1 MGEITS
7 AFKIEFG
14 RITPFSEK
22 EKHNSIYSVAHQAGC
37 ATQTQNYY
45 SMQRRDFIRSA
56 SLTGAAILVSAPGTQ
71 ANTMA
76 VGSAPSKM
84 KITKIRYYGA
94 PGYNKPLFNQARGI
108 VEVETDAGIVGIGEG
123 GSKDMLEQCAQMVIG
138 EDPFRIEHLWQNLYR
153 GMFYPPG
160 REKLH
165 ALGALEMALWD
176 IKGKA
181 LGVPVYDLLGG
192 ATREYIECYATGFRA
207 SKGTTEYERANDC
220 IAAGLRSYRTGPTGG
235 NGEERFD
242 FYENAQKTIEHC
254 KKMDDAVGGGG
265 KWAID
270 LHTRFDTPEAIKI
283 CDSIEKLEPYFVE
296 DIVRS
301 ENPGVYRTIRQM
313 TKVPIA
319 VGEQFGDRW
328 DINELIEN
336 SLIDYSRVTLPNSGG
351 ILELKKIAAIAETHY
366 VGMIPHFTGPLSTAA
381 LAHVLGSCSPSRC
394 MMELV
399 GGEAEKPP
407 YFNEDY
413 ILFKEGKIYLNPAP
427 GLGVKFDPKKAT
439 FIMEIVNKTK
449 FPHPVL
455 QSKDGAIHG
464 W

>member
-1 MGEITS
+1 
-7 AFKIEFG
+7 
-14 RITPFSEK
+14 
-22 EKHNSIYSVAHQAGC
+22 
-37 ATQTQNYY
+37 
-45 SMQRRDFIRSA
+45 MQRRSFIRSA
-56 SLTGAAILVSAPGTQ
+56 VLGSTAVLIGSSKLVAHTALYDSVRSQ
-71 ANTMA
+71 
-76 VGSAPSKM
+76 M
-84 KITKIRYYGA
+84 KITKIRYYSA

-108 VEVETDAGIVGIGEG
+108 VEIETDGGIIGIGEG
-123 GSKDMLEQCAQMVIG
+123 GSKDMIEQCAQMLIG
-138 EDPFRIEHLWQNLYR
+138 EDPFRIEHLWQNIYR

-181 LGVPVYDLLGG
+181 LKVPVYELLGG
-192 ATREYIECYATGFRA
+192 STREYVECYATGFSA
-207 SKGTTEYERANDC
+207 SKATTEEDRARDC
-220 IAAGLRSYRTGPTGG
+220 IKAGLRAYRIGPTGG
-235 NGEERFD
+235 NGTEPFD
-242 FYENAQKTIEHC
+242 FYDNAKKTIELC
-254 KKMDDAVGGGG
+254 KRIDGAVGGGG
-265 KWAID
+265 NWAVD
-270 LHTRFDTPEAIKI
+270 LHTRFDLTEAVKI
-283 CDSIEKLEPYFVE
+283 CSELESLEPYFVE

-301 ENPGVYRTIRQM
+301 ENPGVYKTVRQM

-336 SLIDYSRVTLPNSGG
+336 RLIDYTRVTLPNTGG
-351 ILELKKIAAIAETHY
+351 ISEFKKIASMAETHY

-381 LAHVLGSCSPSRC
+381 LVHVLGSCSPSRC
-394 MMELV
+394 MMEL
-399 GGEAEKPP
+399 GGGQPEMPA

-413 ILFKEGKIYLNPAP
+413 LLFKNGKLYLNPAP

-439 FIMEIVNKTK
+439 FVMEVTAKTK

-455 QSKDGAIHG
+455 RSPDGAIHN

>member
-1 MGEITS
+1 
-7 AFKIEFG
+7 
-14 RITPFSEK
+14 
-22 EKHNSIYSVAHQAGC
+22 
-37 ATQTQNYY
+37 
-45 SMQRRDFIRSA
+45 MQRRSFLRSA
-56 SLTGAAILVSAPGTQ
+56 GIVSAGVLTGLPFLKATAAPKI
-71 ANTMA
+71 
-76 VGSAPSKM
+76 
-84 KITKIRYYGA
+84 KITKIRYYSA

-108 VEVETDAGIVGIGEG
+108 VEIETDGGIIGIGEG
-123 GSKDMLEQCAQMVIG
+123 GSKDMIDQCAQMMIG
-138 EDPFRIEHLWQNLYR
+138 EDPFRIEHVWQNIYR

-192 ATREYIECYATGFRA
+192 ATREYIECYATGFAA
-207 SKGTTEYERANDC
+207 SKATTEEQRAKDC
-220 IAAGLRSYRTGPTGG
+220 IAAGLRVYRIGPTGG
-235 NGEERFD
+235 SGEVPFD
-242 FYENAQKTIEHC
+242 FYENANKTIEFC
-254 KKMDDAVGGGG
+254 KRIDAAVGGGG
-265 KWAID
+265 RWAID

-283 CDSIEKLEPYFVE
+283 CSELEKLEPYFVE

-301 ENPGVYRTIRQM
+301 ENPGVYKTIRSM

-328 DINELIEN
+328 DINELIEQH
-336 SLIDYSRVTLPNSGG
+336 LIDYSRVTLPNTGG
-351 ILELKKIAAIAETHY
+351 ISEFKKIASLCETHY

-381 LAHVLGSCSPSRC
+381 LVHVLGSSSPSRC
-394 MMELV
+394 LMEL
-399 GGEAEKPP
+399 GGGAPERPP

-413 ILFKEGKIYLNPAP
+413 VNFKNGKLYLNPKP
-427 GLGVKFDPKKAT
+427 GLGVAFDSKKAD
-439 FIMEIVNKTK
+439 FVMEITAKTK

-455 QSKDGAIHG
+455 RSPDGAIHN

>member
-1 MGEITS
+1 
-7 AFKIEFG
+7 
-14 RITPFSEK
+14 
-22 EKHNSIYSVAHQAGC
+22 
-37 ATQTQNYY
+37 
-45 SMQRRDFIRSA
+45 MQRRNFLHTTLLGSTALLAGMPGKISA
-56 SLTGAAILVSAPGTQ
+56 ATT
-71 ANTMA
+71 NT
-76 VGSAPSKM
+76 APSKM

-94 PGYNKPLFNQARGI
+94 PGYTKPLFNQARGI
-108 VEVETDAGIVGIGEG
+108 VEIETDGGIIGIGEG
-123 GSKDMLEQCAQMVIG
+123 GSKDMIEQCAQMMIG
-138 EDPFRIEHLWQNLYR
+138 EDPFRIEYLWQNLYR

-181 LGVPVYDLLGG
+181 LGVPVYELLGG
-192 ATREYIECYATGFRA
+192 AAREFVECYATGFNA
-207 SKGTTEYERANDC
+207 SKGTTEYERAKDC
-220 IAAGLRSYRTGPTGG
+220 IAAGLRTYRTGPTGG

-242 FYENAQKTIEHC
+242 FYEHTQKTIEHC
-254 KKMDDAVGGGG
+254 KQMDEAVGGGG

-283 CDSIEKLEPYFVE
+283 CDILEGLEPYFVE
-296 DIVRS
+296 DIIRS
-301 ENPGVYRTIRQM
+301 ENPGVYKTIRQL

-336 SLIDYSRVTLPNSGG
+336 RLIDYCRITLPNSGG
-351 ILELKKIAAIAETHY
+351 ITELKKIASMCETHY

-381 LAHVLGSCSPSRC
+381 LVQVLGSSSPSRC

-399 GGEAEKPP
+399 GGEVEKPA

-413 ILFKEGKIYLNPAP
+413 LLFKNGKLYLNPSP
-427 GLGVKFDPKKAT
+427 GLGVKFDPKKAS
-439 FIMEIVNKTK
+439 FIMEVVTKTK
-449 FPHPVL
+449 FPHPTL
-455 QSKDGAIHG
+455 QSKDGSVHG